1 MKKYFSIVFPLWLGV
16 CFLGAFPFYLS
27 GFFPDFTS
35 AFFESVSGF
44 TTTGATVLTN
54 IDDLP
59 KWLLLWRSI
68 TQWVGGIGALLV
80 FIQLPVFTANGFQL
94 KKIEIID
101 LGRKGF
107 TPRFFRHSFKIIII
121 YILLTALQSVLL
133 AVFGMNWFD
142 AFAHSLSTM
151 STGGFSVRSSGIA
164 YYNSAAVE
172 WVCVIFMFLAGLNF
186 SLIWLF
192 FNGKRKNVFKNSEAK
207 AYTGIILI
215 ASVIITAS
223 ILQQSFSPETAVR
236 QAFFHAVSFLSTTGF
251 YSIDFIKWPS
261 SAQGVLFFLLFIGGC
276 SFSAAGGIKVIRY
289 VILSK
294 QTWNEMKR
302 LAYPRG
308 IFDIYIDGKSGNRR
322 AVHGAVSFV
331 FLYLLITLFTALLVS
346 TTGTDIFTSLNTAL
360 ACQGNIGLGSSLPFH
375 DFPAYIKIGLC
386 LVMILG
392 RLELWM
398 ALVLFS
404 KDFWRR

>member
-1 MKKYFSIVFPLWLGV
+1 MKKYFSIIFPVWLGV
-16 CFLGAFPFYLS
+16 CFLGAFPFYFS

-59 KWLLLWRSI
+59 KWLLLWRAI
-68 TQWVGGIGALLV
+68 TQWFGGIAILFI

-101 LGRKGF
+101 LNNKGLI
-107 TPRFFRHSFKIIII
+107 PRLFRHSFKIIIV
-121 YILLTALQSVLL
+121 YIFLTALQSVLL
-133 AVFGMNWFD
+133 AVFGMDWFD
-142 AFAHSLSTM
+142 AVAHSFSTM
-151 STGGFSVRSSGIA
+151 STGGFSIRSGGIA

-172 WVCVIFMFLAGLNF
+172 WVCTIFMFLAGLNF
-186 SLIWLF
+186 PLLWLF
-192 FNGKRKNVFKNSEAK
+192 LNGKIKNVFKNSEAR
-207 AYTGIILI
+207 AYTGIII
-215 ASVIITAS
+215 TAAIIITAS
-223 ILQQSFSPETAVR
+223 IFRQSFPHGRAVR
-236 QAFFHAVSFLSTTGF
+236 QAFFHAVSFISTTGF
-251 YSIDFIKWPS
+251 HSVDYIKWPS
-261 SAQGVLFFLLFIGGC
+261 SAQGVLFFLLFTGGC

-302 LAYPRG
+302 LVYPRG
-308 IFDIYIDGKSGNRR
+308 IFNICLDGKSGNKR
-322 AVHGAVSFV
+322 AVYGAVSFV
-331 FLYLLITLFTALLVS
+331 FLYFMIILVTALLVS
-346 TTGTDIFTSLNTAL
+346 TNGTDVFTSLYTAL
-360 ACQGNIGLGSSLPFH
+360 ACQGNTGLGTALPFR
-375 DFPAYIKIGLC
+375 DFPGYVKIGLC
-386 LVMILG
+386 FVMIMG

-404 KDFWRR
+404 KNFWRR